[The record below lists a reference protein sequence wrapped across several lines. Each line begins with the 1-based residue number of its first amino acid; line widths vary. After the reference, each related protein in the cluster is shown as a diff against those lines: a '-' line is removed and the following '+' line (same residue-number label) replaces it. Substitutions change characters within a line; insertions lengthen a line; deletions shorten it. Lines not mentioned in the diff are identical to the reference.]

1 MSTGAPLPPDLERR
15 HLRGLQAVN
24 LVSALDRSAVGPM
37 LLVMAAD
44 FGASVGELTVVA
56 SAYYLTYGLAQ
67 PVWGIV
73 SARSGIVRTLRV
85 ALCGAAVAGALSALA
100 PTVLLL
106 AVLRGVAGG
115 FFGGAI
121 PATLVYVGSTVP
133 VERRQKPLT
142 DLMAGVAVGTA
153 AATAAA
159 GWAAELLS
167 WRVAFATT
175 AAAGL
180 ALAVLLR
187 GLPEPP
193 RTPSGSGAVAVLL
206 RALRDPWTRVVLL
219 FGFVEGAAVTGTFTF
234 VAPGVQDAVEG
245 GAGIAGSVVAAY
257 GAAVLVFSRVV
268 GPLSGRLSTPVLLLI
283 GGACGAA
290 GFALLSVQRGVVS
303 GVVACVL
310 IGAMWAFMHSTLQTW
325 ATSVAPHARSQVV
338 SLFAGALFLGGSTG
352 ATLAGPLADAS
363 RYGLLFALTA
373 AVFVPLTL
381 GSSLARRRYLQTR
394 RGR

>member
-1 MSTGAPLPPDLERR
+1 MSTGAALPEDLERR
-15 HLRGLQAVN
+15 HLRGLQGVN
-24 LVSALDRSAVGPM
+24 LVSALDRSAIGPM

-44 FGASVGELTVVA
+44 LDASVGELTVVA
-56 SAYYLTYGLAQ
+56 SAYYLTYGLMQ
-67 PVWGIV
+67 PVWGILG
-73 SARSGIVRTLRV
+73 ARSGVVRTLRIS
-85 ALCGAAVAGALSALA
+85 LCGAAVAGALSALA
-100 PTVLLL
+100 PSVLLL
-106 AVLRGVAGG
+106 AVLRSVAGG

-180 ALAVLLR
+180 VLAVSLR

-193 RTPSGSGAVAVLL
+193 RTPSGSGAVAVLV

-234 VAPGVQDAVEG
+234 VAPGVQEAVEG

-257 GAAVLVFSRVV
+257 GAAVLVFSSVV

-283 GGACGAA
+283 GGTCGAA
-290 GFALLSVQRGVVS
+290 GFALLAVQRGVVA
-303 GVVACVL
+303 GIVACVL

-325 ATSVAPHARSQVV
+325 ATSVAPQARSQVV

-352 ATLAGPLADAS
+352 AALGGPVADAS
-363 RYGLLFALTA
+363 RYGLLFAVTA